1 MRNFIDL
8 VEGAPSPYDD
18 LLRIQRLLFK
28 ARDELFTKARLLP
41 KEDPLHSV
49 LDSIYD
55 ADDKLEVLIKAEYEK
70 EEARRKELEDE
81 DRRLFPDEYDN

>member
-8 VEGAPSPYDD
+8 VEGAPSPVDE
-18 LLRIQRLLFK
+18 LLRIQSYLFK
-28 ARDELFTKARLLP
+28 ARDHLFTKARLLP

-49 LDSIYD
+49 LESIYD
-55 ADDKLEVLIKAEYEK
+55 ADEKLEVLIKAEFAK
-70 EEARRKELEDE
+70 EDARRKELEDE